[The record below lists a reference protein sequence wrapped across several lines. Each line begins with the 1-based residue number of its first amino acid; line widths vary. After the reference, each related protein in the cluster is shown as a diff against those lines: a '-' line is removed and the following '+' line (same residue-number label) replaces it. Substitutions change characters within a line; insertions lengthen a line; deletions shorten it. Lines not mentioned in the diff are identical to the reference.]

1 MNAHTA
7 SSILPTNAGQLRIGF
22 IGAGRLGQA
31 LAWSLN
37 QAGLQVVAVSSM
49 IDAHALALA
58 EPIEGCECL
67 SAQAVADRCNLVFV
81 TTPDSVIG
89 QTCDSLN
96 WHAGQAVVHCSG
108 VTEVDVLQHAL
119 AQGASIGG
127 FHPMQTFG
135 DPHAAMRSLPGCTIT
150 AEAADAALMEVLLQ
164 LVTRLGCVA
173 NRLPSGMRGRYH
185 AAAGYTSQFIN
196 ALFDQAV
203 RLWQT
208 WGATEQDALRALL
221 PLAQGT
227 LSAIESAGV
236 ARGMPGPVSRGD
248 LTSIDKHLNA
258 ITPMGPQMLDF
269 YRTLCTAT
277 IPLAQQAGGIDEAR
291 AQQFIG
297 LLQATEQG
305 TLRTTSGSRLH

>member
-1 MNAHTA
+1 MNAHTQTCTLPAHA
-7 SSILPTNAGQLRIGF
+7 SGLRIGF

-37 QAGLQVVAVSSM
+37 QAGLQVSAVSSM
-49 IDAHALALA
+49 LPEHAQTLAA
-58 EPIEGCECL
+58 PIPACQCL
-67 SAQAVADRCNLVFV
+67 PSQAVVDMCDLVFV

-89 QTCDSLN
+89 ETCNGLN
-96 WHAGQAVVHCSG
+96 WRAGQAVVHCSG

-119 AQGASIGG
+119 AQGACIGG
-127 FHPMQTFG
+127 LHPMQTFG

-150 AEAADAALMEVLLQ
+150 VEAADPTLMDVLLQ
-164 LVTRLGCVA
+164 LVARLDCRA
-173 NRLPSGMRGRYH
+173 NQLPSGMRGRYH

-196 ALFDQAV
+196 ALFDQAI

-227 LSAIESAGV
+227 LSAIESVGV

-248 LTSIDKHLNA
+248 LSSIDKHLRA
-258 ITPMGPQMLDF
+258 ISPMGPQMLDF
-269 YRTLCTAT
+269 YRALCSAT
-277 IPLAQQAGGIDEAR
+277 IPLAQQAGGIDL
-291 AQQFIG
+291 AQSRQFSA
-297 LLQATEQG
+297 LLQAA
-305 TLRTTSGSRLH
+305 TTPSSTSLDA

>member
-1 MNAHTA
+1 MNTRTPALP
-7 SSILPTNAGQLRIGF
+7 SSADLLRIGF

-37 QAGLQVVAVSSM
+37 QAGLQVTAVSSM
-49 IDAHALALA
+49 IEAHAQALA
-58 EPIEGCECL
+58 EPIAGCKCMT
-67 SAQAVADRCNLVFV
+67 AQAVADTCDLVFV

-89 QTCDSLN
+89 ETCDGLN

-108 VTEVDVLQHAL
+108 VTEVGVLDHAL
-119 AQGASIGG
+119 AQGACTGG

-135 DPHAAMRSLPGCTIT
+135 DPHAAVRSLPGCTIT
-150 AEAADAALMEVLLQ
+150 VEAADPMLMELLLQ
-164 LVTRLGCVA
+164 LVVRLGCAA
-173 NRLPSGMRGRYH
+173 NRLPAGMRGRYH

-196 ALFDQAV
+196 ALFDQAI

-208 WGATEQDALRALL
+208 WGATEEEALRALW

-227 LSAIESAGV
+227 LSSIQSAGV

-248 LTSIDKHLNA
+248 LSSIEKHLRA

-277 IPLAQQAGGIDEAR
+277 VPLAQEAGGIDASR
-291 AQQFIG
+291 AQQFVH
-297 LLQATEQG
+297 LLETAEQN
-305 TLRTTSGSRLH
+305 TA